1 MRRYLEQS
9 GYSCWMAPDDVRGMD
24 PWAEQILEAIE
35 GCRVMVVLLSA
46 NANASRHVSR
56 EVNLALGRG
65 KAILPVRIEE
75 VPPEGALEYLLS
87 LVQRV
92 DAFPPPF
99 RTHLEQIQA
108 HLAAVLAQPIE
119 ASVATPRSAGQRRR
133 RPTVNP
139 MLAAVGGAA
148 LGAAILLSL
157 VFWPRADPGATAGSP
172 GPTATSPAPTG
183 VSRVPIRSFDDLSA
197 ALTAQLVTRDGP
209 ASYAEYVRRADNT
222 GQLETELPAEWNDLS
237 GITFVDPSGT
247 PVGVMI
253 AASTDLSR
261 IYQAFDTAGFF
272 VGGSSD
278 AAPTFDSDAFLELLR
293 PNFVQSCLLAGRH
306 EVDLRQVDG
315 THLVG
320 DLVVWRSCRGSA
332 TLIVQAGLLRG
343 DGLVA
348 YQLDMRANRPAD
360 VAAIRHALERLRVL
374 VPFIV
379 TPGGAPATPTPGPPG

>member
-133 RPTVNP
+133 R
-139 MLAAVGGAA
+139 
-148 LGAAILLSL
+148 
-157 VFWPRADPGATAGSP
+157 
-172 GPTATSPAPTG
+172 
-183 VSRVPIRSFDDLSA
+183 
-197 ALTAQLVTRDGP
+197 
-209 ASYAEYVRRADNT
+209 RRACR
-222 GQLETELPAEWNDLS
+222 AC
-237 GITFVDPSGT
+237 PS
-247 PVGVMI
+247 
-253 AASTDLSR
+253 D
-261 IYQAFDTAGFF
+261 
-272 VGGSSD
+272 
-278 AAPTFDSDAFLELLR
+278 
-293 PNFVQSCLLAGRH
+293 
-306 EVDLRQVDG
+306 
-315 THLVG
+315 
-320 DLVVWRSCRGSA
+320 RSMTSA
-332 TLIVQAGLLRG
+332 R
-343 DGLVA
+343 
-348 YQLDMRANRPAD
+348 R
-360 VAAIRHALERLRVL
+360 
-374 VPFIV
+374 
-379 TPGGAPATPTPGPPG
+379 